1 MVSWFGELDQGD
13 RWHGTVSFADGCG
26 REVSGQG
33 GTVGCILVGFIERL
47 EREWD
52 EQRWSL

>member
-1 MVSWFGELDQGD
+1 
-13 RWHGTVSFADGCG
+13 
-26 REVSGQG
+26 VSGQG